1 MPYHVIFVKLLS
13 SLFIVIYVKCTTCVE
28 HKYELFKMQGST
40 VLCPNSST
48 NSCELH
54 CAHVAFLLVN
64 MNITKID
71 IWKKMEKKQKTTHTI
86 FYKNWILPK
95 YETIAIRSTDQ
106 KANLEKNSRK
116 LKSDVDKH
124 GNQWNKAIDTIIHK
138 YK

>member
-28 HKYELFKMQGST
+28 HKYEPFKMQGST

-71 IWKKMEKKQKTTHTI
+71 IWKKMEKKNKKRLTQFFTRTG
-86 FYKNWILPK
+86 FYQNMKQLRFV
-95 YETIAIRSTDQ
+95 ALIRKLT
-106 KANLEKNSRK
+106 SRK
-116 LKSDVDKH
+116 TH
-124 GNQWNKAIDTIIHK
+124 GN
-138 YK
+138 